1 MRGERNTVSLECQEW
16 SPDLLHKQ
24 QARLEDGDTVNF
36 LSLHLPLSHS
46 SDYRLLLLLSL
57 LSFTLLPS
65 LFPSLLLYFL
75 PFFVYLLPTCDPF
88 FLFFSQILIFTPF
101 SLSSFWFPNPCSIVY
116 FVFSLPFSHSASV
129 HICFLSPSHFSFL
142 FYFTILYFLKFIT
155 LYFLPA
161 FNSSSCP
168 YIPLKR
174 CIWVFCLCNCVPEES
189 IIRSP
194 VTEIIS
200 FLVGVWN

>member
-1 MRGERNTVSLECQEW
+1 MHREQNMVPLECQEW
-16 SPDLLHKQ
+16 TPDLLHKQ

-36 LSLHLPLSHS
+36 LSLHLRLSHS
-46 SDYRLLLLLSL
+46 SDYRLSL
-57 LSFTLLPS
+57 LSFILLPS

-88 FLFFSQILIFTPF
+88 FLFFSKILISTPF
-101 SLSSFWFPNPCSIVY
+101 SLPSFWFSNPCSI
-116 FVFSLPFSHSASV
+116 FCSVFSLPFSHSASV
-129 HICFLSPSHFSFL
+129 HICFLSPSHFF

-174 CIWVFCLCNCVPEES
+174 CIWVFCLCNYVPEES
-189 IIRSP
+189 IIRLP